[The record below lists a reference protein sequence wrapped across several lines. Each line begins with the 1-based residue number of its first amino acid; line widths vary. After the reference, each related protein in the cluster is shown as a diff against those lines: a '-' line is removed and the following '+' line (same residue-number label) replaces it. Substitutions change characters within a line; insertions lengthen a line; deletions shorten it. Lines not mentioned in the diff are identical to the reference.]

1 MVGLEQEQQRE
12 IKSEEPEET
21 RISSKRRRSV
31 VETADETQPNKKSK
45 PEELNQG
52 MPPVLALP
60 SAASVAKR
68 DRENTTVI
76 VKHLPPNYPEVKVR
90 QFFREV
96 SSRHSH
102 PFCVMSNISSC

>member
-1 MVGLEQEQQRE
+1 MVGLEQEQRE

-21 RISSKRRRSV
+21 RISSKRRRSI

-45 PEELNQG
+45 PEELNQS

-96 SSRHSH
+96 SSKHLTL
-102 PFCVMSNISSC
+102 FALC

>member
-1 MVGLEQEQQRE
+1 MVESEQEQRE
-12 IKSEEPEET
+12 IKSEEPEEA
-21 RISSKRRRSV
+21 RVSSKRRRSF
-31 VETADETQPNKKSK
+31 VETTDETQPNKKPK

-52 MPPVLALP
+52 MPPALALP

-96 SSRHSH
+96 SSRHLH
-102 PFCVMSNISSC
+102 PFCVMSNISSY

>member
-1 MVGLEQEQQRE
+1 MVELEQEQQQE
-12 IKSEEPEET
+12 VESEQPEEA
-21 RISSKRRRSV
+21 RVSSKRRRSI
-31 VETADETQPNKKSK
+31 VETADETQPNKKPK

-52 MPPVLALP
+52 VSPALALP

-96 SSRHSH
+96 SSIPLHL
-102 PFCVMSNISSC
+102 NTSSY